1 MKTFQFTPDIT
12 YRQAKSQLGELNRPV
27 HKNLI
32 AHLKWLDGEQ
42 AGEGL
47 TYLWDPYAER
57 FGHQID
63 KAMIDHEVVESLSIG
78 ISVEVSLVEP
88 PGKKA

>member
-1 MKTFQFTPDIT
+1 MKTFQFTPDLT
-12 YRQAKSQLGELNRPV
+12 YRQAKNLLGELNHPGN
-27 HKNLI
+27 KQYI
-32 AHLKWLDGEQ
+32 AHLKWLEGEQ
-42 AGEGL
+42 AGEEL

-78 ISVEVSLVEP
+78 IPVEVRLVDSHA
-88 PGKKA
+88 KTK